1 MDVVQILLSLSL
13 GLGLAAAC
21 GFRVFIPPLMMG
33 VGSRLDLY
41 KLEGSFVWVD
51 DTWAIAIFAVS
62 TLLEIGGYFIP
73 WIDNLLDAVATPA
86 AIIGGIFV
94 TSASLEGEL
103 DPSAQWTLSVI
114 AGGSVSGVI
123 QLGTVATRAISTG
136 TTGGLAN
143 PIISLLEAVA
153 SILCIL
159 ISLFLV
165 AIIPIVIIFLI
176 WKSIGYIQI
185 TKKKSLF
192 KNKRQNIDR
201 FSFSTMYR
209 LRSKEFFIS

>member
-1 MDVVQILLSLSL
+1 MDIVQILLSLSL

-51 DTWAIAIFAVS
+51 DNWAIAIFAVA

-73 WIDNLLDAVATPA
+73 WIDNLLDTVATPA
-86 AIIGGIFV
+86 AIIGGVFV

-103 DPSAQWTLSVI
+103 DPSAQWTLSII

-176 WKSIGYIQI
+176 WKSIRYIQI
-185 TKKKSLF
+185 TKKEITI
-192 KNKRQNIDR
+192 Q
-201 FSFSTMYR
+201 
-209 LRSKEFFIS
+209 E

>member
-51 DTWAIAIFAVS
+51 DTWAIAIFAVA

-86 AIIGGIFV
+86 AIIGGNFV

-185 TKKKSLF
+185 TKKEVAVQK
-192 KNKRQNIDR
+192 
-201 FSFSTMYR
+201 
-209 LRSKEFFIS
+209 

>member
-33 VGSRLDLY
+33 IGSRLDLY

-51 DTWAIAIFAVS
+51 DTWAIAIFAVA

-185 TKKKSLF
+185 TKKEVAVQK
-192 KNKRQNIDR
+192 
-201 FSFSTMYR
+201 
-209 LRSKEFFIS
+209 

>member
-1 MDVVQILLSLSL
+1 MDIVQILLSLSL

-51 DTWAIAIFAVS
+51 DNWAIAIFAVA

-73 WIDNLLDAVATPA
+73 WIDNLLDTVATPA

-103 DPSAQWTLSVI
+103 DSSAQWTLSVI

-185 TKKKSLF
+185 TKKEITVQK
-192 KNKRQNIDR
+192 
-201 FSFSTMYR
+201 
-209 LRSKEFFIS
+209 

>member
-51 DTWAIAIFAVS
+51 DTWAIAIFAVA

-123 QLGTVATRAISTG
+123 QVGTVATRAISTG

-159 ISLFLV
+159 ISFFLV
-165 AIIPIVIIFLI
+165 AIIPIIIIFLI

-185 TKKKSLF
+185 TKKEVAVQK
-192 KNKRQNIDR
+192 
-201 FSFSTMYR
+201 
-209 LRSKEFFIS
+209 

>member
-1 MDVVQILLSLSL
+1 MDIVQILLSLSL

-51 DTWAIAIFAVS
+51 DNWAIAIFAVA

-73 WIDNLLDAVATPA
+73 WIDNLLDTVATPA

-103 DPSAQWTLSVI
+103 DSSAQWTLSVI

-185 TKKKSLF
+185 TKKEITI
-192 KNKRQNIDR
+192 Q
-201 FSFSTMYR
+201 
-209 LRSKEFFIS
+209 E

>member
-21 GFRVFIPPLMMG
+21 GFRVFIPPLTMG

-41 KLEGSFVWVD
+41 KLEGSFIWVD
-51 DTWAIAIFAVS
+51 DTWAIAIFAVA

-185 TKKKSLF
+185 TKKEVAVQK
-192 KNKRQNIDR
+192 
-201 FSFSTMYR
+201 
-209 LRSKEFFIS
+209 

>member
-51 DTWAIAIFAVS
+51 DTWAIAIFAVA

-185 TKKKSLF
+185 TKKDVAVQK
-192 KNKRQNIDR
+192 
-201 FSFSTMYR
+201 
-209 LRSKEFFIS
+209 

>member
-1 MDVVQILLSLSL
+1 MDVVQTLLSLSL

-41 KLEGSFVWVD
+41 KLEGSFVWDD
-51 DTWAIAIFAVS
+51 DTWAIAIFAVA

-185 TKKKSLF
+185 TKKKVAVQ
-192 KNKRQNIDR
+192 K
-201 FSFSTMYR
+201 
-209 LRSKEFFIS
+209 

>member
-1 MDVVQILLSLSL
+1 MDVVQTLLSLSL

-51 DTWAIAIFAVS
+51 DTWAIAIFAVA

-103 DPSAQWTLSVI
+103 DPSAQWTLSAI

-185 TKKKSLF
+185 TKKEVAVQK
-192 KNKRQNIDR
+192 
-201 FSFSTMYR
+201 
-209 LRSKEFFIS
+209 

>member
-51 DTWAIAIFAVS
+51 DTWAIAIFAVA

-165 AIIPIVIIFLI
+165 AIIPIVIFFLI

-185 TKKKSLF
+185 TKKEVAVQK
-192 KNKRQNIDR
+192 
-201 FSFSTMYR
+201 
-209 LRSKEFFIS
+209 

>member
-1 MDVVQILLSLSL
+1 MDIVQILLSLSL

-51 DTWAIAIFAVS
+51 DNWAIAIFAVA

-73 WIDNLLDAVATPA
+73 WIDNLLDTVATPA

-185 TKKKSLF
+185 TKKEVAVQK
-192 KNKRQNIDR
+192 
-201 FSFSTMYR
+201 
-209 LRSKEFFIS
+209 

>member
-51 DTWAIAIFAVS
+51 DTWAIAIFAVA

-73 WIDNLLDAVATPA
+73 WIDNLLDTVATPA
-86 AIIGGIFV
+86 AIIGGVFV

-176 WKSIGYIQI
+176 WKSIRYIQI
-185 TKKKSLF
+185 TKKEITVQK
-192 KNKRQNIDR
+192 
-201 FSFSTMYR
+201 
-209 LRSKEFFIS
+209 

>member
-51 DTWAIAIFAVS
+51 DTWAIAIFAVA

-86 AIIGGIFV
+86 AIVGGIFV

-185 TKKKSLF
+185 TKKEVAVQK
-192 KNKRQNIDR
+192 
-201 FSFSTMYR
+201 
-209 LRSKEFFIS
+209 

>member
-41 KLEGSFVWVD
+41 NLEGSFVWVD
-51 DTWAIAIFAVS
+51 DTWAIAIFAVA

-165 AIIPIVIIFLI
+165 AIIPIVILFLI

-185 TKKKSLF
+185 TKKEIAVQK
-192 KNKRQNIDR
+192 
-201 FSFSTMYR
+201 
-209 LRSKEFFIS
+209 

>member
-51 DTWAIAIFAVS
+51 DTWAIAIFAVA

-153 SILCIL
+153 SVLCIL

-185 TKKKSLF
+185 TKKEVVVQK
-192 KNKRQNIDR
+192 
-201 FSFSTMYR
+201 
-209 LRSKEFFIS
+209 

>member
-51 DTWAIAIFAVS
+51 DTWAIAIFAVA

-136 TTGGLAN
+136 TTGGLAL
-143 PIISLLEAVA
+143 SL
-153 SILCIL
+153 IHI
-159 ISLFLV
+159 
-165 AIIPIVIIFLI
+165 
-176 WKSIGYIQI
+176 
-185 TKKKSLF
+185 
-192 KNKRQNIDR
+192 
-201 FSFSTMYR
+201 
-209 LRSKEFFIS
+209 

>member
-51 DTWAIAIFAVS
+51 DTWAIAIFAVA

-143 PIISLLEAVA
+143 PVISLLEAVA

-185 TKKKSLF
+185 TKK
-192 KNKRQNIDR
+192 
-201 FSFSTMYR
+201 
-209 LRSKEFFIS
+209 EVAV

>member
-1 MDVVQILLSLSL
+1 MDVLQILLSLSL

-41 KLEGSFVWVD
+41 KLEGAFVWVD
-51 DTWAIAIFAVS
+51 DTWAITIFAVA

-73 WIDNLLDAVATPA
+73 WIDNLLDTVATPA

-185 TKKKSLF
+185 TKKEVVVQK
-192 KNKRQNIDR
+192 
-201 FSFSTMYR
+201 
-209 LRSKEFFIS
+209 

>member
-41 KLEGSFVWVD
+41 SLEGSFVWVD
-51 DTWAIAIFAVS
+51 DTWAIAIFTVA

-73 WIDNLLDAVATPA
+73 WIDNLLDTVATPA

-123 QLGTVATRAISTG
+123 QLGTVATRAVSTG

-143 PIISLLEAVA
+143 PVISLIEAVA

-165 AIIPIVIIFLI
+165 AIIPIVIFFLI
-176 WKSIGYIQI
+176 WKSVGYIKI
-185 TKKKSLF
+185 TKK
-192 KNKRQNIDR
+192 
-201 FSFSTMYR
+201 
-209 LRSKEFFIS
+209 EISAQK

>member
-51 DTWAIAIFAVS
+51 DTWAIAIFAVA

-86 AIIGGIFV
+86 AIVGGIFV
-94 TSASLEGEL
+94 TSASLEGKL

-185 TKKKSLF
+185 TKKEVAVQK
-192 KNKRQNIDR
+192 
-201 FSFSTMYR
+201 
-209 LRSKEFFIS
+209 